1 MTFNYGAEKRKFE
14 KVWAKLAKTYAEA
27 GMEPEAIK
35 AMYEFD
41 WEIFKSERNEA
52 LHTQEFAIPESAN
65 EEMDDCESP
74 LYEKFLE
81 QLSSEYDT
89 FGSHSRYWWLEELTT
104 PLPDHW
110 CPGTDRG
117 GQRTSHPV
125 HCGRADH
132 PGNCTLSQSPEIDH
146 LGKAPTHFHA
156 VPLRGIGYFAQIDFD
171 ICLFST

>member
-27 GMEPEAIK
+27 GMESEAIK

-52 LHTQEFAIPESAN
+52 LHTQEFAIPESSD

-74 LYEKFLE
+74 LYDKFLE

-89 FGSHSRYWWLEELTT
+89 YGSHSRYWWLEELTT
-104 PLPDHW
+104 PCLTIGVPALTVEDKELLTLYIVD
-110 CPGTDRG
+110 GLTIREIARYLNLQKSTISERL
-117 GQRTSHPV
+117 QRIF
-125 HCGRADH
+125 
-132 PGNCTLSQSPEIDH
+132 TLFPSEE
-146 LGKAPTHFHA
+146 
-156 VPLRGIGYFAQIDFD
+156 
-171 ICLFST
+171 

>member
-1 MTFNYGAEKRKFE
+1 MTFNYAVEKRKFE
-14 KVWAKLAKTYAEA
+14 KAWTKLAKSYAEA

-104 PLPDHW
+104 PCLTIGVPALTVEDKELLTLYIVD
-110 CPGTDRG
+110 GLTIREIARYLNLQKSTISERL
-117 GQRTSHPV
+117 QRIFS
-125 HCGRADH
+125 
-132 PGNCTLSQSPEIDH
+132 
-146 LGKAPTHFHA
+146 
-156 VPLRGIGYFAQIDFD
+156 
-171 ICLFST
+171 LFPSEG

>member
-35 AMYEFD
+35 AMYEYD

-52 LHTQEFAIPESAN
+52 LHTQEFAIPESSD

-74 LYEKFLE
+74 LYDKFLE

-89 FGSHSRYWWLEELTT
+89 YGSHSRYWWLEELTT
-104 PLPDHW
+104 PCLTIGVPALTLEDKELLTMYIVDELTVREIAEIQEKTKSSVERHL
-110 CPGTDRG
+110 
-117 GQRTSHPV
+117 QRV
-125 HCGRADH
+125 
-132 PGNCTLSQSPEIDH
+132 
-146 LGKAPTHFHA
+146 
-156 VPLRGIGYFAQIDFD
+156 FA
-171 ICLFST
+171 LFPSSV

>member
-1 MTFNYGAEKRKFE
+1 MTFNYAVEKRKFE

-41 WEIFKSERNEA
+41 WEIFKGERIEA
-52 LHTQEFAIPESAN
+52 LHTQEFAIPESTD

-89 FGSHSRYWWLEELTT
+89 YGSHSRYWWLEELTT
-104 PLPDHW
+104 PCLTIGVPALTVEDKELLTLYIVD
-110 CPGTDRG
+110 GLTIREIARYLNLQKSTISERL
-117 GQRTSHPV
+117 QRIF
-125 HCGRADH
+125 
-132 PGNCTLSQSPEIDH
+132 TLFPSEE
-146 LGKAPTHFHA
+146 
-156 VPLRGIGYFAQIDFD
+156 
-171 ICLFST
+171 

>member
-1 MTFNYGAEKRKFE
+1 MTFNYAVEKRKFE

-52 LHTQEFAIPESAN
+52 LHTQEFAIPESAD

-74 LYEKFLE
+74 LYDKFLE

-89 FGSHSRYWWLEELTT
+89 YGSHSRYWWLEELTT
-104 PLPDHW
+104 PCLTIGVPALTLEDKELLTLYIVD
-110 CPGTDRG
+110 GLTIREIARYLNLQKSTISERL
-117 GQRTSHPV
+117 QRIFS
-125 HCGRADH
+125 
-132 PGNCTLSQSPEIDH
+132 
-146 LGKAPTHFHA
+146 
-156 VPLRGIGYFAQIDFD
+156 
-171 ICLFST
+171 LFSSEK

>member
-41 WEIFKSERNEA
+41 WKIFKSERNEA

-104 PLPDHW
+104 PCLTIGVPALTVEDKELL
-110 CPGTDRG
+110 
-117 GQRTSHPV
+117 
-125 HCGRADH
+125 
-132 PGNCTLSQSPEIDH
+132 TLYIVDGLTIREIARY
-146 LGKAPTHFHA
+146 LNLQKSTISERL
-156 VPLRGIGYFAQIDFD
+156 LRIFT
-171 ICLFST
+171 LFPSEE

>member
-74 LYEKFLE
+74 LYDKFLE

-89 FGSHSRYWWLEELTT
+89 YGCHSRYWWLEELTT
-104 PLPDHW
+104 PGLTIGVPALTVEDKELLTLYIVD
-110 CPGTDRG
+110 GLTIREIARYLNLQKSTISERL
-117 GQRTSHPV
+117 QRIF
-125 HCGRADH
+125 
-132 PGNCTLSQSPEIDH
+132 TLFPSEE
-146 LGKAPTHFHA
+146 
-156 VPLRGIGYFAQIDFD
+156 
-171 ICLFST
+171 

>member
-104 PLPDHW
+104 PCLTIGVPALTVEDKELLTLYIVD
-110 CPGTDRG
+110 GLTIREIARYLNLQKSTISERL
-117 GQRTSHPV
+117 QRIFS
-125 HCGRADH
+125 
-132 PGNCTLSQSPEIDH
+132 
-146 LGKAPTHFHA
+146 
-156 VPLRGIGYFAQIDFD
+156 
-171 ICLFST
+171 LFPSEG

>member
-14 KVWAKLAKTYAEA
+14 KAWSKLAKSYAEA

-52 LHTQEFAIPESAN
+52 LHTQEFAIPESSD

-89 FGSHSRYWWLEELTT
+89 YGSHSRYWWLEELTT
-104 PLPDHW
+104 PCLTIGVPALTLEDKELLTLYIVD
-110 CPGTDRG
+110 GLTIREIARYLNLQKSTISERL
-117 GQRTSHPV
+117 QRIFS
-125 HCGRADH
+125 
-132 PGNCTLSQSPEIDH
+132 L
-146 LGKAPTHFHA
+146 F
-156 VPLRGIGYFAQIDFD
+156 PLEG
-171 ICLFST
+171 

>member
-27 GMEPEAIK
+27 GMESEAIK

-41 WEIFKSERNEA
+41 WEILKSERNEA

-74 LYEKFLE
+74 LYDKFLE

-89 FGSHSRYWWLEELTT
+89 YGSHSRYWWLDELTAPCLT
-104 PLPDHW
+104 IGVPALTLEDKELLTLYIVD
-110 CPGTDRG
+110 GLTIRAIARYLNLQKSTISERL
-117 GQRTSHPV
+117 QRIFS
-125 HCGRADH
+125 
-132 PGNCTLSQSPEIDH
+132 
-146 LGKAPTHFHA
+146 
-156 VPLRGIGYFAQIDFD
+156 
-171 ICLFST
+171 LFPSEG

>member
-1 MTFNYGAEKRKFE
+1 MTFNYAVEKRKFE

-74 LYEKFLE
+74 LYDKFLE

-89 FGSHSRYWWLEELTT
+89 YGCHSRYWWLEELTT
-104 PLPDHW
+104 PCLTIGVPALTLEDKELLTLYIVDELTVREIAEIQEKTKSSVERHL
-110 CPGTDRG
+110 
-117 GQRTSHPV
+117 QRV
-125 HCGRADH
+125 
-132 PGNCTLSQSPEIDH
+132 
-146 LGKAPTHFHA
+146 
-156 VPLRGIGYFAQIDFD
+156 FA
-171 ICLFST
+171 LFPSSV

>member
-52 LHTQEFAIPESAN
+52 LHTQEFAIPESAD

-89 FGSHSRYWWLEELTT
+89 YGSHSRYWWLEELTSPCLT
-104 PLPDHW
+104 IGVPALTLEDKELLTLYIVD
-110 CPGTDRG
+110 GLTIREIARYLNLQKSTISERL
-117 GQRTSHPV
+117 QRIF
-125 HCGRADH
+125 
-132 PGNCTLSQSPEIDH
+132 TLFPSEE
-146 LGKAPTHFHA
+146 
-156 VPLRGIGYFAQIDFD
+156 
-171 ICLFST
+171 

>member
-14 KVWAKLAKTYAEA
+14 KAWSKLAKSYAEA

-52 LHTQEFAIPESAN
+52 LHTQEFAIPESTN

-74 LYEKFLE
+74 LYDKFLE

-89 FGSHSRYWWLEELTT
+89 YGSHSRYWWLEELTT
-104 PLPDHW
+104 PCLTIGVPALTLEDKELLTLYIVD
-110 CPGTDRG
+110 GLTIREIARYLNLQKSTISERL
-117 GQRTSHPV
+117 QRIFS
-125 HCGRADH
+125 
-132 PGNCTLSQSPEIDH
+132 
-146 LGKAPTHFHA
+146 
-156 VPLRGIGYFAQIDFD
+156 
-171 ICLFST
+171 LFPSEG

>member
-74 LYEKFLE
+74 LYDKFLE

-89 FGSHSRYWWLEELTT
+89 YGSHSRYWWLEELTT
-104 PLPDHW
+104 PGLTIGVPALTVEDKELLTLYIVDELTVREIAEIQEKTKSSVERHL
-110 CPGTDRG
+110 
-117 GQRTSHPV
+117 QRV
-125 HCGRADH
+125 
-132 PGNCTLSQSPEIDH
+132 
-146 LGKAPTHFHA
+146 
-156 VPLRGIGYFAQIDFD
+156 FA
-171 ICLFST
+171 LFPSSV